1 MEMQIYEEKET
12 KEEDDLLQL
21 MKAQMSTEQEQ
32 IFMTSHYLYLQYGS
46 DNTKFVVN
54 FDEVW
59 KNVDFTQKV
68 NAKRLLEKHFVEH
81 IDYKKLALLL
91 GRASLEE
98 KAAPHLGGASFINE
112 NNGNLAYH
120 LGKASLEEKAALL
133 LGKVAPPNC
142 GASFDKNIHGG
153 QNKETILLTVD
164 CFKNF
169 CMLAATPKAK
179 EIRTYYIKM
188 ENIMHEY
195 YKNFK
200 FKNNELQTTLQQSQ
214 TSLQLSQNSFQQSQS
229 SLQLIQNSFQLS
241 QSALQQSIKETA
253 IKRHEVLIESNLNKW
268 VVYFC
273 RIQLR
278 EDGSFILKIG
288 ETIDIKNRMD
298 ALRCNFETNIILLDV
313 FRCENSIK
321 FEKSLHNSNEL
332 TKYKYNQLKHK
343 NKKL

>member
-1 MEMQIYEEKET
+1 MQIYEEKE
-12 KEEDDLLQL
+12 EDDLFQL
-21 MKAQMSTEQEQ
+21 MKIQMSTEQEQ

-59 KNVDFTQKV
+59 KNVDFSRRD
-68 NAKRLLEKHFVEH
+68 NAKRILDKNFIEH
-81 IDYKKLALLL
+81 IDYKKLAPQL
-91 GRASLEE
+91 GGASLEE
-98 KAAPHLGGASFINE
+98 KAAPHLGGAAFINKECE
-112 NNGNLAYH
+112 NN
-120 LGKASLEEKAALL
+120 EKAALL
-133 LGKVAPPNC
+133 LGKAAPHLG
-142 GASFDKNIHGG
+142 GASFDKKIHGG
-153 QNKETILLTVD
+153 QNKEIILLTVD

-200 FKNNELQTTLQQSQ
+200 SKNNELQTTLQ
-214 TSLQLSQNSFQQSQS
+214 LS
-229 SLQLIQNSFQLS
+229 QNSFQLS

-288 ETIDIKNRMD
+288 ETIDIKSRMD
-298 ALRCNFETNIILLDV
+298 ALKCNFETNIILLDV
-313 FRCENSIK
+313 FR
-321 FEKSLHNSNEL
+321 
-332 TKYKYNQLKHK
+332 
-343 NKKL
+343 